1 LYKSQQHQAASEDTM
16 PILLDH
22 IIVPSHDQAG
32 QAQFLGE
39 LLGVPWKKEQ
49 GHFSPVF
56 VNDTLTLDFGNADD
70 FPVEHYCFHVS
81 DEEFDAIFDRVK
93 AAGLA
98 YGSAPWTT
106 TDMQI
111 NTHLGGR
118 GVYWQDP
125 VDHHM
130 WEILTV
136 SYARPDVT
144 IVDNVASFADS
155 SR

>member
-1 LYKSQQHQAASEDTM
+1 MISYTTKVVRGVYVM

-39 LLGVPWKKEQ
+39 LLGVHWKKEQ

-56 VNDTLTLDFGNADD
+56 VNETLTLDFGNADD

-81 DEEFDAIFDRVK
+81 DKEFDAIFDRVK

-125 VDHHM
+125 VDNHM